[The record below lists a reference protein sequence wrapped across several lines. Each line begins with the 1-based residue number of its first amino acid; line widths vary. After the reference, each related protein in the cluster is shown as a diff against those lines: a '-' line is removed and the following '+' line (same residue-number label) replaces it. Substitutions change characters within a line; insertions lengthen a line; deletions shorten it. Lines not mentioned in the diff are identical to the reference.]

1 MLEKN
6 EGKWYR
12 WFVPGVALLGG
23 VAYFVANWFGGNP
36 SLGAVMLA
44 IMVVYA
50 GVLLLGGRFEIFRA
64 LRGQFDDERY
74 RSFDLR
80 ATAFAG
86 VVTIV
91 VLIGGFLFELSRG
104 GDGQPYSLLLAVSGI
119 SYLAGL
125 LWLRYRS

>member
-1 MLEKN
+1 MLENN
-6 EGKWYR
+6 ERKRSR
-12 WFVPGVALLGG
+12 WLVPGVALLIG
-23 VAYFVANWFGGNP
+23 VAYFVANWIGGNP
-36 SLGAVMLA
+36 SLGAAMLA
-44 IMVVYA
+44 IMVLYA
-50 GVLLLGGRFEIFRA
+50 VVLLLDGRSEVVRV
-64 LRGQFDDERY
+64 LRGQPSDERY

-104 GDGQPYSLLLAVSGI
+104 GDGQPYSLLCAVAGV
-119 SYLAGL
+119 SYLVGL

>member
-6 EGKWYR
+6 ERKRFR
-12 WFVPGVALLGG
+12 WLVPGVALLVG
-23 VAYFVANWFGGNP
+23 VAYFVANWIAGNP
-36 SLGAVMLA
+36 SLGAAMLA
-44 IMVVYA
+44 IMVLYA
-50 GVLLLGGRFEIFRA
+50 AVLLLGGRSEVVRV
-64 LRGQFDDERY
+64 LRGQPSDERY
-74 RSFDLR
+74 SSFDLR

-91 VLIGGFLFELSRG
+91 VLIGGFLFELSQG
-104 GDGQPYSLLLAVSGI
+104 SDGQPYFALLAVAGI